1 MIKKIRER
9 SFFIKET
16 TPDEVL
22 KLLKNF
28 NISKSADIY
37 GISPKLIKIAAKNL
51 KNHIALTF
59 NCHIEQGI
67 FLAIV
72 KAALLY
78 PIHGQQ
84 SKFDCSKL

>member
-59 NCHIEQGI
+59 NYHIEQCM
-67 FLAIV
+67 FSAIV
-72 KAALLY
+72 KVALLY
-78 PIHGQQ
+78 PIHGEQ